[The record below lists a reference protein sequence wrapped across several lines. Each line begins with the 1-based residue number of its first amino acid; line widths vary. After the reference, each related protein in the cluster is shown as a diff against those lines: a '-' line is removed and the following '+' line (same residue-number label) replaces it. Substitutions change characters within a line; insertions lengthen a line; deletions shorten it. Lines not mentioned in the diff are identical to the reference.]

1 MLFWDKI
8 IHIGKGLT
16 IVVPYVVEHKPDA
29 PTECQAILFEKQG
42 MTYTD
47 DTEANKLTRATLL
60 RI

>member
-1 MLFWDKI
+1 M
-8 IHIGKGLT
+8 
-16 IVVPYVVEHKPDA
+16 IVVPYVVEHKPVA

-47 DTEANKLTRATLL
+47 DTEANKLTSATLL